1 MEEKSFE
8 SKMKELDEIVEKM
21 NSSDAKLNEMLS
33 LYEKAQVLIKELEEE
48 INNAK
53 SKIIEN

>member
-1 MEEKSFE
+1 MAEKSFE
-8 SKMKELDEIVEKM
+8 TKMKELDEIVIKM
-21 NSSDAKLNEMLS
+21 NSNDVKLDDMLS

-53 SKIIEN
+53 SKIIEK

>member
-1 MEEKSFE
+1 MAGKSFE
-8 SKMKELDEIVEKM
+8 TKMKELDEIVQKM
-21 NSSDAKLNEMLS
+21 NSSDVKLNDMLS

>member
-1 MEEKSFE
+1 MAEKSFE
-8 SKMKELDEIVEKM
+8 AKMKELDEIVIKM
-21 NSSDAKLNEMLS
+21 NSNDVKLDDMLS

-53 SKIIEN
+53 SKIMEK

>member
-1 MEEKSFE
+1 MAEKSFE
-8 SKMKELDEIVEKM
+8 AKMKELDEIVIKM
-21 NSSDAKLNEMLS
+21 NSNDVKLDDMLS

-53 SKIIEN
+53 SKIIEK

>member
-1 MEEKSFE
+1 MVEKSFE
-8 SKMKELDEIVEKM
+8 VKMKELDEIVIKM
-21 NSSDAKLNEMLS
+21 NSNDVKLDDMLS

-53 SKIIEN
+53 SKIIEK

>member
-1 MEEKSFE
+1 MAEKSFE
-8 SKMKELDEIVEKM
+8 VKMKELDEIVIKM
-21 NSSDAKLNEMLS
+21 NSNDVKLDDMLS

-53 SKIIEN
+53 SKIIEK

>member
-1 MEEKSFE
+1 MAEKSFE
-8 SKMKELDEIVEKM
+8 AKMKELDEIVSKM
-21 NSSDAKLNEMLS
+21 NSNDVKLNDMLS

-53 SKIIEN
+53 SKIIEK

>member
-1 MEEKSFE
+1 MAEKNFE
-8 SKMKELDEIVEKM
+8 VKMKELDEIVIKM
-21 NSSDAKLNEMLS
+21 NSNDVKLDDMLS

-53 SKIIEN
+53 SKIIEK

>member
-1 MEEKSFE
+1 MAEKSFE
-8 SKMKELDEIVEKM
+8 AKMKELDEIVIKM
-21 NSSDAKLNEMLS
+21 NSNDVKLDDTLS

-53 SKIIEN
+53 SKIIEK